1 MKKYLVTGGAGFI
14 GSNYINYL
22 LDKEKDTLVINL
34 DKLTYAGNL
43 KNLATVERLNNY
55 QFVHGDIA
63 DEQLLEQ
70 LFKKYDFDYI
80 VNFAAESHVD
90 RSIAEPDVFIKTN
103 IVGTHKLLEIARKRW
118 LSNLNNKKFIQISTD
133 EVYGELEAE
142 GYFTEE
148 TSIAPRSP
156 YSATKASA
164 DLLVMAYYN
173 TYGLPINITRCS
185 NNYGA
190 YQYPEKLIP
199 LVISKCLNHLP
210 IPVYGDGLN
219 IRDWLYVTEH
229 CKAIDLVVAKGK
241 IGEVY
246 NIGGNNEVTNIDL
259 VKNII
264 KIVQNKLGD
273 QQINESL
280 INFVK
285 DRQGHDKRYAIDAS
299 KIKRELGW
307 ENKTDF
313 KVGLDMTIEWYLKNE
328 QWLKSV

>member
-22 LDKEKDTLVINL
+22 LDKEKDALVINL

-43 KNLATVERLNNY
+43 KNLATVEKLNNY

-63 DEQLLEQ
+63 DEHLLEQ
-70 LFKKYDFDYI
+70 LFNKYDFDYI

-90 RSIAEPDVFIKTN
+90 RSIAEPDIFIKTN

-118 LSNLNNKKFIQISTD
+118 LPNLNNKKFIQISTD

-148 TSIAPRSP
+148 TAIAPRSP
-156 YSATKASA
+156 YSASKASA

-219 IRDWLYVTEH
+219 IRDWLYVIEH
-229 CKAIDLVVAKGK
+229 CKAIDLVVTKGK

-259 VKNII
+259 VKSII

-307 ENKTDF
+307 KNKTDF
-313 KVGLDMTIEWYLKNE
+313 NVGLDMTIEWYLKNK

>member
-22 LDKEKDTLVINL
+22 LDKGKDTLVINL

-43 KNLATVERLNNY
+43 KNLVTVEKLNNY

-70 LFKKYDFDYI
+70 LFNKYDFDYI

-118 LSNLNNKKFIQISTD
+118 LSSLNNKKFIQISTD

-307 ENKTDF
+307 KNKTDF
-313 KVGLDMTIEWYLKNE
+313 NVGLDMTIEWYLKNK

>member
-43 KNLATVERLNNY
+43 KNLATVEKLNNY

-118 LSNLNNKKFIQISTD
+118 LPNLNNKKFIQISTD

-156 YSATKASA
+156 YSASKASA

-199 LVISKCLNHLP
+199 SVISKCLNHLP

-313 KVGLDMTIEWYLKNE
+313 KVGLDMTIEWYLKNK
-328 QWLKSV
+328 QWLKTV